1 MIIIIIIIVYYVD
14 KENSLNN
21 YLVNETADVTNGYEW
36 VIKYIIKLIDYK
48 KSLSDEQ

>member
-21 YLVNETADVTNGYEW
+21 YLVNETADVTNGYE
-36 VIKYIIKLIDYK
+36 
-48 KSLSDEQ
+48 